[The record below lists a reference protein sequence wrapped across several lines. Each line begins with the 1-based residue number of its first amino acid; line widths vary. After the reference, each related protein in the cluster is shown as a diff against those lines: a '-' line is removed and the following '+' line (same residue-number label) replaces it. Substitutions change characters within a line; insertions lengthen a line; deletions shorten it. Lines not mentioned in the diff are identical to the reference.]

1 MVDIAYPKT
10 NVNINDI
17 SQRDIPFQPNTSGL
31 HKPFFSIMADK
42 GPVNEIVS
50 GNAAYLSYVFGN
62 GIFDPNSK
70 TFNHSNIFLME
81 ALENN
86 VAYVVRV
93 ASENIKTANIAIYAR
108 YRAVFDN
115 IQNDDL
121 SDDPDDLLNDF
132 NYPIKGRVIEVEWK
146 ARSFD
151 GALNNLADGYFEDR
165 NTAVPETSS
174 TPLTAYNVTAAERIS
189 NKSPLDE
196 SKGFSQWMPILGLE
210 ADSPGPSGN
219 DYGFSIYP
227 TNEAEDTITRDNL
240 ERIAFRFIARQKN
253 DRDRY
258 NVRININND
267 NSALVSLS
275 DLALDKTTNTD
286 YSIRN
291 RIETLYQTEVDGR
304 AVSNFETSFKTLPMN
319 IRRLQNIIKT
329 SGFAI
334 GSKENWYHQTNPT
347 GDKLYYTGTVDENTS
362 QLYHEYEDT
371 NVLNEAVYDNIY
383 LGSDDKNI
391 VAPYYNNTKVSLS
404 HIFSDYIG
412 DSAYHM
418 VNENG
423 KKLYK
428 RGEEDNHTF
437 YDVIPYGLDES
448 NNIQYAKAFVDIEGD
463 PEKIIK
469 YSDKNYGIEEILNT
483 LLSYLRTTTDITN
496 GVAIVGAVGSTNPG
510 HLANIVAFRTAV
522 TASFVDGFDHAKLI
536 NDFSTEIT
544 SVYSDDLTPDPAY
557 TTGVANA
564 AALATKTVD
573 KIKEGRVKA
582 FLDLFRIDGKLK
594 EYEADGTLVTN
605 KIPDHLVDVL
615 IGQLA
620 LASGASNFTY
630 LENYNTGFEE
640 IDYSNHFSHKS
651 VLVVRKSIVDNDAYT
666 GTNFAALKN
675 IPSTDDLD
683 HERYTNNPE
692 DWVYFYVPKS
702 LLGYKNPYDIFQ
714 YNTNVEFSNDFR
726 TSISKNIKIKSQK
739 YTSRINDLGNTEFI
753 EPSPKYVTLNNV
765 DLYESK
771 TIANNLGKH
780 TIQTTDYNETNSEY
794 SDAGDEDSNNGIN
807 NIDGSGRKKLR
818 LVTCTLTNGT
828 TRVVKHRD
836 SDGQIVVNSEGQYGL
851 EQYNSDGSV
860 VVDGSGDP
868 ILLYGKGK
876 TYIQLKQITPNST
889 VVEYSK
895 DNQNNKISLNYP
907 VLSLYKNV
915 DFYNFDGKNH
925 AIPRRQL
932 DRSVR
937 WDGWIETG
945 GEPVPSQ
952 VITKTTVDGETFVN
966 VSATLDRSITRE
978 RDYLRLTY
986 IDDEPTYTDQ
996 ERTRKTTTDTTIE
1009 RLLTDGRTETVKL
1022 SPVQVSESDP
1032 SYDPYNPV
1040 TNVDGKHYDATSESR
1055 NIVSNDHISEL
1066 SSIETDK
1073 IDTFNALTPRGR
1085 SRYTYTRTKFLS
1097 DNDDNYTPTS
1107 LFSNNKNITL
1117 KGGRVDTTLTLAE
1130 EDEKENYFVEFEEYV
1145 KNYLINDLDI
1155 LQKQRFPITH
1165 IYDSGFT
1172 DATKQACIGMIS
1184 RRDDVKVELVTQ
1196 IVHHFEYDGST
1207 PINYLSPNRANTMS
1221 QDIQIGASLSD
1232 RVRLNP
1238 ESQLYGTN
1246 ACRASVWGQAGKS
1259 SSSLLLSWKSPV
1271 PVALARMNF
1280 RGKFDGS
1287 FRVSGEP
1294 VGVPDS
1300 RISGFDSI
1308 AWTPPAL
1315 NVIEREIVK
1324 SSLNVVDFYDKDN
1337 MHYRD
1342 YRSVYTEGNSVLLD
1356 DIVMDRIIYTI
1367 KIARDIY
1374 FKNMVGSRERNIDLY
1389 QSLSSIFSNEITRAF
1404 DTRLEASMTFRQTEV
1419 EKAYGDRHTLDLQLR
1434 FPIPARVLNL
1444 VIHADRYEG
1453 E

>member
-10 NVNINDI
+10 TVNINDA
-17 SQRDIPFQPNTSGL
+17 SQRDIPFQPSVSGL
-31 HKPFFSIMADK
+31 HKPFFPIMAEK
-42 GPVNEIVS
+42 GPINEIIS

-86 VAYVVRV
+86 IAYVVRV

-108 YRAVFDN
+108 YRAVFDFVK
-115 IQNDDL
+115 NDDL
-121 SDDPDDLLNDF
+121 NNPTDMLDTF
-132 NYPIKGRVIEVEWK
+132 NYPVKGRVIEVEWK
-146 ARSFD
+146 ARSFE
-151 GALNNLADGYFEDR
+151 GILKNLTDGYFEDR
-165 NTAVPETSS
+165 NTLVPETSS
-174 TPLTAYNVTAAERIS
+174 TPLTAHNVTAAERIS
-189 NKSPLDE
+189 NASPLDE
-196 SKGFSQWMPILGLE
+196 TKGFSQWMPILGLE

-227 TNEAEDTITRDNL
+227 SNETEDTITRDNL
-240 ERIAFRFIARQKN
+240 ERIAFRFIARQKD

-258 NVRININND
+258 DVRININND

-286 YSIRN
+286 YSIGN
-291 RIETLYQTEVDGR
+291 RVQSLYQTEVDGR
-304 AVSNFETSFKTLPMN
+304 AVSNFETSFKTMPMN

-334 GSKENWYHQTNPT
+334 DAKENWYHQTNPT

-371 NVLNEAVYDNIY
+371 NVLNEAVYDNVY

-391 VAPYYNNTKVSLS
+391 VAPYFNNTKVSLS
-404 HIFSDYIG
+404 HIFSDYVG
-412 DSAYHM
+412 DPAYHM

-428 RGEEDNHTF
+428 RSEEDNHTF

-469 YSDKNYGIEEILNT
+469 YSDKNYGIEEILDT

-564 AALATKTVD
+564 AALAAKTVD

-582 FLDLFRIDGKLK
+582 FLNLFRIDGKLK

-605 KIPDHLVDVL
+605 KIPDHLIDVL

-620 LASGASNFTY
+620 LPSGASNFTY
-630 LENYNTGFEE
+630 LETYTTGFEE

-651 VLVVRKSIVDNDAYT
+651 VLVMRKSIVDNDAYA

-683 HERYTNNPE
+683 HERYSNNPE

-702 LLGYKNPYDIFQ
+702 LLGYENPYDIFQ
-714 YNTNVEFSNDFR
+714 YDTNVKFSNDFR
-726 TSISKNIKIKSQK
+726 TSISKNIKVKSQK

-765 DLYESK
+765 DLHESK

-780 TIQTTDYNETNSEY
+780 IIQTTDYNVINSEY

-807 NIDGSGRKKLR
+807 NIDGTGRKKLR

-836 SDGQIVVNSEGQYGL
+836 DNGQVVVNSEGQYGL
-851 EQYNSDGSV
+851 EQYNSDGTV

-876 TYIQLKQITPNST
+876 IYIQLKQITPNST
-889 VVEYSK
+889 IVAYSS
-895 DNQNNKISLNYP
+895 DSQNNKISLNYP

-925 AIPRRQL
+925 AVPRRQL
-932 DRSVR
+932 NRSVR
-937 WDGWIETG
+937 WDGWVETG

-952 VITKTTVDGETFVN
+952 VITKTTTDGETFVN
-966 VSATLDRSITRE
+966 TSATLDRSITRE
-978 RDYLRLTY
+978 RAYLRLTY
-986 IDDEPTYTDQ
+986 IDDEPTYTNQ
-996 ERTRKTTTDTTIE
+996 ERTRKTTTNTTIE
-1009 RLLTDGRTETVKL
+1009 RVLSNGRTDTVNL
-1022 SPVQVSESDP
+1022 SPVKVSENDIN
-1032 SYDPYNPV
+1032 YDPYNPI
-1040 TNVDGKHYDATSESR
+1040 TNTDGKHYDATSESR
-1055 NIVSNDHISEL
+1055 AIVSQDHVNEL

-1073 IDTFNALTPRGR
+1073 IDAFNALTPRGR
-1085 SRYTYTRTKFLS
+1085 SRYTYARTKFLS
-1097 DNDDNYTPTS
+1097 DNNNNYTTTS
-1107 LFSNNKNITL
+1107 LFNNNKNIVLT
-1117 KGGRVDTTLTLAE
+1117 GGRVNTELTVAE
-1130 EDEKENYFVEFEEYV
+1130 EEEKENYYVEFEEFV
-1145 KNYLINDLDI
+1145 KDYLINDLDI

-1165 IYDSGFT
+1165 IYDSGFS
-1172 DATKQACIGMIS
+1172 DATKQACIGMLS
-1184 RRDDVKVELVTQ
+1184 RRDDVKIELVTQ
-1196 IVHHFEYDGST
+1196 TSHQFEYNGST
-1207 PINYLSPNRANTMS
+1207 PINYIGPNRANTMS
-1221 QDIQIGASLSD
+1221 EDIQISASLSD

-1238 ESQLYGTN
+1238 ESQLYSTS
-1246 ACRASVWGQAGKS
+1246 ACRASVWGQAGKL
-1259 SSSLLLSWKSPV
+1259 SSSLLQSWKSPV
-1271 PVALARMNF
+1271 SVGLARMKF
-1280 RGKFDGS
+1280 RSKHDGS
-1287 FRVSGEP
+1287 FRISGEP
-1294 VGVPDS
+1294 VGVPYS
-1300 RISGFDSI
+1300 RISGFETI

-1324 SSLNVVDFYDKDN
+1324 SSLNVVDFYDKDD

-1342 YRSVYTEGNSVLLD
+1342 YKSVYTEGNSVLLD
-1356 DIVMDRIIYTI
+1356 DIVMDRIIYVI
-1367 KIARDIY
+1367 KLARYIY
-1374 FKNMVGSRERNIDLY
+1374 YRNMVGLRGRNSDIY
-1389 QSLSSIFSNEITRAF
+1389 QTISTIFTNEITRAF
-1404 DTRLEASMTFRQTEV
+1404 ETALEAELNFEQTEI
-1419 EKAYGDRHTLDLQLR
+1419 EKAYGDRHTLHLR
-1434 FPIPARVLNL
+1434 LYFPIPVRQLNIS
-1444 VIHADRYEG
+1444 IHADRLEG
-1453 E
+1453 